1 MPRKIRVPEY
11 AKAMGQTYQ
20 NVVAK
25 LNRGTLK
32 GSKDKDGR
40 FVLVDDDWDST
51 IESDQGDI
59 GQEKEKAH
67 VEPDDSTFNEPSMNV
82 ELHGTLQTLSKALE
96 GQQHLTANLQRQI
109 SQLNDE
115 RRELNQGITDDK
127 KRGEKT
133 YFKMITIMLISFM
146 GMGGLVAFLFVW
158 GERSMIRNVDAHK
171 ATFEAQKVE
180 LFEVIQKREAEF
192 SETVTRL
199 ETTHQKITDD
209 QKERLLKL
217 EQELN
222 QARQEALAK
231 TEATHALE
239 LKLNDMK
246 ANLERVTT
254 SGNFSSNLA
263 Q

>member
-1 MPRKIRVPEY
+1 MMPKKIRVPEY

-32 GSKDKDGR
+32 GGKDKAGR
-40 FVLVDDDWDST
+40 FVLVDSTWDST
-51 IESDQGDI
+51 IESDQRDI
-59 GQEKEKAH
+59 GQEEEEKDPLNA
-67 VEPDDSTFNEPSMNV
+67 EKSQSTEHSMAV
-82 ELHGTLQTLSKALE
+82 ELLGTLQTLSESLK
-96 GQQHLTANLQRQI
+96 GQQHLAHDLQSQI
-109 SQLNDE
+109 
-115 RRELNQGITDDK
+115 RELNQGITDDK

-133 YFKMITIMLISFM
+133 YFKMIIIMLISFM
-146 GMGGLVAFLFVW
+146 GMGGLIAFIFVW

-171 ATFEAQKVE
+171 ANFEAQKVE
-180 LFEVIQKREAEF
+180 LFEVIQKREAQF

-199 ETTHQKITDD
+199 ETTHQKTTDD

-222 QARQEALAK
+222 KARQEVLAK

-246 ANLERVTT
+246 AKLERVTT
-254 SGNFSSNLA
+254 SGNFSSNVA